1 MGLVRSDIPEADGL
15 IMPYKL
21 LIEFD
26 ISFESP
32 LKRFLKPGEV
42 IRGEP
47 VELTFSV
54 TNLGTV
60 PFPGGRVNNWRI
72 LYGPARDVVDYSPTA
87 NNVECS
93 EIWPGQ
99 KATLLSERVVPLTE
113 GLSWI
118 EFSIEPKSEEEAV
131 EYYQS
136 PEHVVLQRR
145 WTNCFYVINREML
158 LLTSLIEE
166 LTNRR

>member
-1 MGLVRSDIPEADGL
+1 MTH
-15 IMPYKL
+15 KL

-54 TNLGTV
+54 TNLGTEL
-60 PFPGGRVNNWRI
+60 FPGGRVKDWRI
-72 LYGPARDVVDYSPTA
+72 LYGPGHEVVDESPTA
-87 NNVECS
+87 NVEFGT
-93 EIWPGQ
+93 IPPGH
-99 KATLLSERVVPLTE
+99 KIALSSERAIPLTE

-118 EFSIEPKSEEEAV
+118 RLSIDPKGHEKAV
-131 EYYQS
+131 KYYQS
-136 PEHVVLQRR
+136 PENVLEEGE
-145 WTNCFYVINREML
+145 WMNYFYVVNREML
-158 LLTSLIEE
+158 LLASLIEE

>member
-1 MGLVRSDIPEADGL
+1 
-15 IMPYKL
+15 MPYKL

-54 TNLGTV
+54 INLGTV

-72 LYGPARDVVDYSPTA
+72 LYGSARDVVDYSPTA

-118 EFSIEPKSEEEAV
+118 RFSIDAKGHEKTV
-131 EYYQS
+131 KYCQS
-136 PEHVVLQRR
+136 PEDILEEGE

-158 LLTSLIEE
+158 LLASLIEE